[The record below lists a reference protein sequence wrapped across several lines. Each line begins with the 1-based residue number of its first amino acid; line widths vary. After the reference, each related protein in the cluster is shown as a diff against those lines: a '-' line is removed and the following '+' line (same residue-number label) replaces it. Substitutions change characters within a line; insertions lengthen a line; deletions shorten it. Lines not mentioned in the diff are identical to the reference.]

1 MTSIASRLGRAPLLV
16 LVLLLAACSGAPPAD
31 PPPAASASGSGVLPS
46 EDDLRTAVESALA
59 GSGVPGG
66 AVVVSDAAG
75 GSTTMVFGERAPG
88 EPVTADTRF
97 AYRSITKSF
106 VGTVIL
112 QLADEKRLS
121 LEDPVSKYVAG
132 VPNGDRITI
141 AELGDMRSGLANYS
155 ARPGLGA
162 MLGKDPAR
170 DPQTSELLALS
181 YAVKPVAPGTAYEY
195 SNTNTLL
202 LGEVIRKV
210 TGDDWVTA
218 VDQRLL
224 RPLKLE
230 SVGNGFVSG
239 SENATGFQLAD
250 GKIAEQLPVVAPG
263 WFGAAGGLTGN
274 AADLAVWGRSLGS
287 GSLVS
292 QGAQR
297 WRLDQFGSTA
307 DDPASPLYDAYG
319 FAMGRTDGWRGH
331 TGTGLGFQ
339 GLVMYDPATE
349 QVIAVLIN
357 GTGENPDLPATV
369 FEAVR
374 KL

>member
-1 MTSIASRLGRAPLLV
+1 MTSIASRLGRTPLLV
-16 LVLLLAACSGAPPAD
+16 LVLLLAACSGAPAD
-31 PPPAASASGSGVLPS
+31 PPPTSSASGSGVLPS
-46 EDDLRTAVESALA
+46 EDRLRAALESALA

-66 AVVVSDAAG
+66 AVVVTDADG
-75 GSTTMVFGERAPG
+75 GSATAVFGERAPG

-155 ARPGLGA
+155 AQPGLGA
-162 MLGKDPAR
+162 MLSKDPAR
-170 DPQTSELLALS
+170 DPKTSELLALS
-181 YAVKPVAPGTAYEY
+181 YAVKSVAPGTAYEY

-210 TGDDWVTA
+210 TGDDWATA

-230 SVGNGFVSG
+230 SVRTGFVAG
-239 SENATGFQLAD
+239 SENAAGFQLAD
-250 GKIAEQLPVVAPG
+250 GKIVEQLPVVAPG
-263 WFGAAGGLTGN
+263 WFGAAGALTGN
-274 AADLAVWGRSLGS
+274 AADLATWGRSLGS

-292 QGAQR
+292 QDAQR
-297 WRLDQFGSTA
+297 WRLEQFGSTA
-307 DDPASPLYDAYG
+307 DDPASPLYDDYG
-319 FAMGRTDGWRGH
+319 FAMGRFSGWIGH

-339 GLVMYDPATE
+339 GLVMYDPAT
-349 QVIAVLIN
+349 QHVISVLIN
-357 GTGENPDLPATV
+357 GTGENPDLPVTV
-369 FEAVR
+369 FQAVR